1 MKDSRCCGPYMIDI
15 HERCQCGPTFT
26 ATEKESAID
35 GSFKADDAGSVFL
48 KYTIQLAILL
58 ALCLLGTPAM
68 ATEEPKFELLS
79 KHDHIELRRYPSFIV
94 AETFVEGDMDAA
106 SGKGFRAIADY
117 IFGNNVSA
125 GSAPNQGP
133 EKISM
138 TAPVTMEPL
147 KPASQK
153 IAMTAP
159 VALQPVPNPGQ
170 VSQEPQAMQGA
181 NRWRVHFVMP
191 SAYTLDTLPKPN
203 NPAVQLRKVPAK
215 TWAVLSYSGLN
226 TEAGTQQRTDELVA
240 WLAAQKIKTTG
251 SPQLAR
257 YNPPWT
263 LPMFRRN
270 EIMLETE

>member
-1 MKDSRCCGPYMIDI
+1 
-15 HERCQCGPTFT
+15 
-26 ATEKESAID
+26 
-35 GSFKADDAGSVFL
+35 
-48 KYTIQLAILL
+48 
-58 ALCLLGTPAM
+58 M
-68 ATEEPKFELLS
+68 ATEEPKFETVS
-79 KHDHIELRRYPSFIV
+79 RHGHIELRRYAPFIV

-117 IFGNNVSA
+117 IFGNNVAA
-125 GSAPNQGP
+125 GQSPAQGA
-133 EKISM
+133 EKIAM
-138 TAPVTMEPL
+138 TAPVTMEPVHVQS

-159 VALQPVPNPGQ
+159 VALEPLPAATQ
-170 VSQEPQAMQGA
+170 VGAQLQAMQGA

-191 SAYTLDTLPKPN
+191 SAYTLATLPKPN
-203 NPAVQLRKVPAK
+203 NPAVALREVPAK
-215 TWAVLSYSGLN
+215 TWAVLSYTGFN
-226 TEAGTQQRTDELVA
+226 TEAGIQKRTDELVA
-240 WLAAQKIKTTG
+240 WLTEHHIKTIG